1 MFRVVPVPKLSLSKE
16 VKEGGERRCVD
27 HAPRAFALR
36 LNLSLTRSLLA
47 HPASRLKR
55 ARIWPTARLL
65 KDFNYYFLVILAAP
79 YHTDSRQ
86 KGQFAARKMSAI
98 SCAERSLLEEEF
110 LLLFSLTEFKD
121 NIYTAAN
128 HNQQRNKR
136 FHHYNNISYCLF
148 DNTVLG
154 FHSHTQSVSHREN
167 FSFKA
172 PLKYK
177 QSKQKRTTL
186 RRSSSH
192 ENIYKKYTCRKQCG
206 EEVTKT
212 IHSRKSKHS
221 LTLTLTHTSIRYLLR
236 FKIHHQIGEY

>member
-1 MFRVVPVPKLSLSKE
+1 M
-16 VKEGGERRCVD
+16 
-27 HAPRAFALR
+27 A
-36 LNLSLTRSLLA
+36 
-47 HPASRLKR
+47 
-55 ARIWPTARLL
+55 TARLL

-79 YHTDSRQ
+79 YHTHTHSRQ

-110 LLLFSLTEFKD
+110 LLLFSLTEFKY

-136 FHHYNNISYCLF
+136 FHHYNSISYCLF

-154 FHSHTQSVSHREN
+154 FHSLTHTVSHREN

-177 QSKQKRTTL
+177 ESKQKTY
-186 RRSSSH
+186 H
-192 ENIYKKYTCRKQCG
+192 
-206 EEVTKT
+206 
-212 IHSRKSKHS
+212 
-221 LTLTLTHTSIRYLLR
+221 
-236 FKIHHQIGEY
+236 F